1 MKKLTLLLSAML
13 LACTTFA
20 TEAVCYT
27 LTPASGT
34 NNSYTG
40 NCDITIDGITWNLT
54 GNSTVQPWRI
64 GGKAS
69 NSSTPLTTDRTLYSK
84 TVLNQDITKIVV
96 THGAASSIT
105 VNSFTLLVA
114 GNADFS
120 DAVSYDGTF
129 VANSTS
135 TFTCPEDADWSNK
148 YYKFVYNVSVSVT
161 SNKYI
166 EFTKA
171 EFYIAA
177 GISAT
182 AIEVAP
188 TTLDLTIGEQ
198 STLTATLTPADA
210 TDVVEWTTSAEGI
223 ATVKNGVVT
232 AVGEG
237 TATIT
242 ATAGTVSAT
251 CAVTVSAIHAT
262 GITLDQTTL
271 TLKQYATA
279 TLTATVTPENTTD
292 KVTWSSTHENIATVT
307 DGVVKGI
314 AQGTTTITA
323 IIGEFQATCEVTVV
337 EPLSYTIATDEAE
350 LAVGDVIVLGCAAKN
365 AVAGAMGEETFF
377 ASKTAAIDK
386 DGNLTSG
393 DAIEITLG
401 GYPGAWMLQTGEGFV
416 GCTAVKKLNTKSSS
430 RDSVWTIAISE
441 TDSAATITNHT
452 DSYGTMKYNSSSP
465 RFTTYASGQTSI
477 EIYVKPTT
485 TPKYVVTVAVNN
497 EAYGKVLGGGN
508 YREGT
513 TAVLTA
519 VPAEGYKF
527 TGWSNNAELTSAT
540 QSFAVTES
548 VTITANFAAGE
559 AGITNAS
566 FEPQSVKT
574 IENGQLIILRDGKKY
589 NAMGVQ
595 L

>member
-13 LACTTFA
+13 LACATFA

-27 LTPASGT
+27 LTPTKGSNSAYAS
-34 NNSYTG
+34 S
-40 NCDITIDGITWNLT
+40 CDIKIGDITWNVA
-54 GNSTVQPWRI
+54 GNSQLSTNTWGL
-64 GGKAS
+64 GGKSLSAV
-69 NSSTPLTTDRTLYSK
+69 DRTIYSK
-84 TVLNQDITKIVV
+84 QPLNKNVTKVEVV
-96 THGAASSIT
+96 HGANDIT
-105 VNSFTLLVA
+105 VNKFTLLVSST
-114 GNADFS
+114 ADF
-120 DAVSYDGTF
+120 ANPLSYEGTCK
-129 VANSTS
+129 ANTTT
-135 TFTCPEDADWSNK
+135 TFTRPDNVSWENM
-148 YYKFVYNVSVSVT
+148 YYKFVYNVT
-161 SNKYI
+161 NTTNSNKKVV
-166 EFTKA
+166 FAGAK
-171 EFYIAA
+171 FYIAS

-188 TTLDLTIGEQ
+188 KTLDLTIGEQ

-210 TDVVEWTTSAEGI
+210 TDVVEWTTSAEGVAI
-223 ATVKNGVVT
+223 VKNGVVT

-237 TATIT
+237 TATIM

-251 CAVTVSAIHAT
+251 CAVTVSAIPAT

-292 KVTWSSTHENIATVT
+292 KVTWSTADEKVATVT

-323 IIGEFQATCEVTVV
+323 TAGEFKATCEVTVV
-337 EPLSYTIATDEAE
+337 EPLSYAIATDAAE

-365 AVAGAMGEETFF
+365 AVAGAMGTNDYF
-377 ASKTAAIDK
+377 ASKTAVVDE

-393 DAIEITLG
+393 DAIEIILG
-401 GYPGAWMLQTGEGFV
+401 GYPGAWMLQTKEGFV
-416 GCTAVKKLNTKSSS
+416 GCTAAKKLNTKLSS
-430 RDSVWTIAISE
+430 RDSVWTIAISAK
-441 TDSAATITNHT
+441 DSTATIKNNTT
-452 DSYGTMKYNSSSP
+452 SYGTMQYNSNSP
-465 RFTTYASGQTSI
+465 RFTTYTSGQTDI

-485 TPKYVVTVAVNN
+485 TPMYVVTVAANN
-497 EAYGKVLGGGN
+497 AEYGSVLGGGN

-548 VTITANFAAGE
+548 VTITANFAKGE
-559 AGITNAS
+559 TSIESAAVETPAL
-566 FEPQSVKT
+566 KT
-574 IENGQLIILRDGKKY
+574 IENGQLVIIRDGVKY
-589 NAMGVQ
+589 NAMGVRLQ
-595 L
+595 

>member
-1 MKKLTLLLSAML
+1 MKKFTLLLAAML
-13 LACTTFA
+13 LACATFA

-27 LTPASGT
+27 LTPAKGS
-34 NNSYTG
+34 NSSYAG
-40 NCDITIDGITWNLT
+40 NCDITISNITWNLT
-54 GNSTVQPWRI
+54 GNSQMTPWRI
-64 GGKAS
+64 GG
-69 NSSTPLTTDRTLYSK
+69 NNLTNVDRTLYSK
-84 TVLNQDITKIVV
+84 TALDKNVTKIEV
-96 THGAASSIT
+96 TNGAASSIT

-114 GNADFS
+114 GKADFT
-120 DAVSYDGTF
+120 DAKSYIGTF
-129 VANSTS
+129 AANSTS
-135 TFTCPEDADWSNK
+135 TFTRPDGADWNNK
-148 YYKFVYNVSVSVT
+148 YYKFVYNVTNST
-161 SNKYI
+161 GDNKYI
-166 EFTKA
+166 QFKEAK
-171 EFYIAA
+171 FYIAA

-188 TTLDLTIGEQ
+188 TTLDLIIGEQ

-210 TDVVEWTTSAEGI
+210 TDVVIWTTDAESV

-232 AVGEG
+232 AVGTG

-242 ATAGTVSAT
+242 ATAGSFSAT
-251 CAVTVSAIHAT
+251 CAVTVSAVPAT
-262 GITLDQTTL
+262 GIKLDQTSL
-271 TLKQYATA
+271 TLKQYATE
-279 TLTATVTPENTTD
+279 TLTATITPENTTD
-292 KVTWSSTHENIATVT
+292 KLTWSSSDVKVATVT
-307 DGVVKGI
+307 DGVVKGV
-314 AQGTTTITA
+314 AKGTATITA
-323 IIGEFQATCEVTVV
+323 TVGAFNATCEVTVE
-337 EPLSYTIATDEAE
+337 EPLSYAVATDAAA

-365 AVAGAMGEETFF
+365 AVAGAMGEETYF
-377 ASKTAAIDK
+377 ASKTAVIDA

-401 GYPGAWMLQTGEGFV
+401 GYPGAWMLQTEEGFV
-416 GCTAVKKLNTKSSS
+416 GCTAVKKLDTKASN
-430 RDSVWTIAISE
+430 RDSVWTIAISAK
-441 TDSAATITNHT
+441 DSTATIKNNNT
-452 DSYGTMKYNSSSP
+452 SYGTMKYNSGSP

-485 TPKYVVTVAVNN
+485 TPKYVVTVEANN
-497 EAYGKVLGGGN
+497 AEYGSVLGDGN

-527 TGWSNNAELTSAT
+527 IGWSNNAELTSAT

-589 NAMGVQ
+589 NAMGVRLQ
-595 L
+595 

>member
-1 MKKLTLLLSAML
+1 MKKFTLLLSAML

-27 LTPASGT
+27 LTPTKGS
-34 NNSYTG
+34 NNSYIG
-40 NCDITIDGITWNLT
+40 NCDITIDGIQWNLT

-64 GGKAS
+64 GGKS
-69 NSSTPLTTDRTLYSK
+69 LDKVDRTLYSK
-84 TVLNQDITKIVV
+84 TALNQNVTKIVV

-148 YYKFVYNVSVSVT
+148 YYKFVYNVSVSGT
-161 SNKYI
+161 NNKYI

-182 AIEVAP
+182 AIEVTP

-198 STLTATLTPADA
+198 STLTTTLTPADA
-210 TDVVEWTTSAEGI
+210 TDVVEWTTSAEGV

-237 TATIT
+237 TATIK

-251 CAVTVSAIHAT
+251 CTVNVSAIHAT
-262 GITLDQTTL
+262 GITLDKTSL
-271 TLKQYATA
+271 TLKQYATE
-279 TLTATVTPENTTD
+279 TLTATVTPENSTD
-292 KVTWSSTHENIATVT
+292 ELTWSSSNKEVATVT
-307 DGVVKGI
+307 DGVVKGV
-314 AQGTTTITA
+314 AKGTATITA
-323 IIGEFQATCEVTVV
+323 TVGAFSATCAVTVE
-337 EPLSYTIATDEAE
+337 EPLSYAVATDAAA

-365 AVAGAMGEETFF
+365 AVAGAMGEETYF
-377 ASKTAAIDK
+377 ASKTAVIDA

-401 GYPGAWMLQTGEGFV
+401 GYPGAWMLQTEEGFV
-416 GCTAVKKLNTKSSS
+416 GCTAVKKLDTKASN
-430 RDSVWTIAISE
+430 RDSVWTIAISAK
-441 TDSAATITNHT
+441 DSTATIKNNNT
-452 DSYGTMKYNSSSP
+452 SYGTMKYNSGSP

-485 TPKYVVTVAVNN
+485 TPKYVVTVEANN
-497 EAYGKVLGGGN
+497 AEYGSVLGGGN

-527 TGWSNNAELTSAT
+527 IGWSNNAELTSAT

-574 IENGQLIILRDGKKY
+574 IENGQFIILRDGKKY